1 MVSNKKS
8 LSEEQI
14 FADIMEMISSSNK
27 KSKNVKSS
35 SDNKKKTKNVKS
47 SSDNKKKTK
56 NVKNSSSKSKKNL
69 RGGFAPIGVED
80 MDDSNLAPVEAF
92 MENSPN
98 HPGRN
103 MGINVSSQGVSDDM
117 GTSGGIM
124 PHMRSPTMSGGK
136 KKRRVVKKSGVK
148 KAVKKSG
155 VKKAVKKVA
164 TKKRVVKKVGAKK
177 VKKVDTKKRVAKKSG
192 AKKVKKVAK
201 KSKRVAKK

>member
-35 SDNKKKTKNVKS
+35 SE
-47 SSDNKKKTK
+47 NKKKTK

-69 RGGFAPIGVED
+69 RGGFAPIDAEGV

-92 MENSPN
+92 LESRSNQSGMEGIKVGPN
-98 HPGRN
+98 
-103 MGINVSSQGVSDDM
+103 GVSGYM
-117 GTSGGIM
+117 NTTGGIM
-124 PHMRSPTMSGGK
+124 PPQMPSMTMSGGK
-136 KKRRVVKKSGVK
+136 KKRRV
-148 KAVKKSG
+148 VKKSG

-177 VKKVDTKKRVAKKSG
+177 VKKVGTKKRVAKKSG

>member
-35 SDNKKKTKNVKS
+35 SKN
-47 SSDNKKKTK
+47 NKKTK

-80 MDDSNLAPVEAF
+80 MDDSNLAPIESF

-98 HPGRN
+98 HPGRG

-124 PHMRSPTMSGGK
+124 PHMRSPTTMSGGK

-177 VKKVDTKKRVAKKSG
+177 VKKVGTKKRVAKKSG

>member
-35 SDNKKKTKNVKS
+35 SK
-47 SSDNKKKTK
+47 NKKKTK

-69 RGGFAPIGVED
+69 RGGFAPIGGED
-80 MDDSNLAPVEAF
+80 MDDSNLSPVEAF
-92 MENSPN
+92 MGNSTN
-98 HPGRN
+98 HPGRG

-117 GTSGGIM
+117 GNSGGIM
-124 PHMRSPTMSGGK
+124 PQMGSPTMSGGK
-136 KKRRVVKKSGVK
+136 KKRRVVKKSG
-148 KAVKKSG
+148 
-155 VKKAVKKVA
+155 VKKVA

-177 VKKVDTKKRVAKKSG
+177 VKKVGTKKRVAKKSG

>member
-1 MVSNKKS
+1 MPSNKKS

-27 KSKNVKSS
+27 KSKNVKSNS
-35 SDNKKKTKNVKS
+35 KKNE
-47 SSDNKKKTK
+47 NKKTK
-56 NVKNSSSKSKKNL
+56 NVKNKKNSKKNL
-69 RGGFAPIGVED
+69 RGGFAPLEGQQEVPSKLASVQDTMLENNVGPNISSKIAEYTMSGQANSSGPMGNAGV
-80 MDDSNLAPVEAF
+80 
-92 MENSPN
+92 
-98 HPGRN
+98 
-103 MGINVSSQGVSDDM
+103 I
-117 GTSGGIM
+117 
-124 PHMRSPTMSGGK
+124 MSGGK

-155 VKKAVKKVA
+155 VKKAVKKVG

-177 VKKVDTKKRVAKKSG
+177 VKKVGTKKRVAKKSG

>member
-1 MVSNKKS
+1 
-8 LSEEQI
+8 
-14 FADIMEMISSSNK
+14 
-27 KSKNVKSS
+27 
-35 SDNKKKTKNVKS
+35 
-47 SSDNKKKTK
+47 
-56 NVKNSSSKSKKNL
+56 
-69 RGGFAPIGVED
+69 
-80 MDDSNLAPVEAF
+80 MDDSNLAPIESF
-92 MENSPN
+92 MENSLN
-98 HPGRN
+98 HPGRG

-124 PHMRSPTMSGGK
+124 PHMRSSTMSGGK

-177 VKKVDTKKRVAKKSG
+177 VKKVGTKKRVAKKSG
-192 AKKVKKVAK
+192 AKKVAK

>member
-35 SDNKKKTKNVKS
+35 SDNKKKTKNVK
-47 SSDNKKKTK
+47 
-56 NVKNSSSKSKKNL
+56 NSSSKSKKNL
-69 RGGFAPIGVED
+69 RGGLAPIGVED
-80 MDDSNLAPVEAF
+80 VESF
-92 MENSPN
+92 MQNSLN
-98 HPGRN
+98 HPGRDT
-103 MGINVSSQGVSDDM
+103 GINVSSQGVSDDM
-117 GTSGGIM
+117 GNSGGIM
-124 PHMRSPTMSGGK
+124 PQMGSPTLSGGK
-136 KKRRVVKKSGVK
+136 KKRRVVKKSG
-148 KAVKKSG
+148 
-155 VKKAVKKVA
+155 VKKVA

-177 VKKVDTKKRVAKKSG
+177 VKKVGTKKRVAKKSG

>member
-1 MVSNKKS
+1 MPSNKKS

-27 KSKNVKSS
+27 KS
-35 SDNKKKTKNVKS
+35 KNVKS

-92 MENSPN
+92 MENHSTPV
-98 HPGRN
+98 HIPSIPS
-103 MGINVSSQGVSDDM
+103 MHS
-117 GTSGGIM
+117 M
-124 PHMRSPTMSGGK
+124 PSMTLSGGK

-148 KAVKKSG
+148 K
-155 VKKAVKKVA
+155 VA
-164 TKKRVVKKVGAKK
+164 TKKRGAKK
-177 VKKVDTKKRVAKKSG
+177 VKKVGTKKRVAKKSG
-192 AKKVKKVAK
+192 AKKVAK